1 MLETDQRLRMP
12 TLTDWLSPTPH
23 MENTITELEISKCGF
38 LVIDDDDFQSAL
50 VTHVLER
57 IGGSRI
63 FSANN
68 ADDGYALA
76 QQHKPDFVLLDIYM
90 PQIDGWAI
98 LEKLRRIHPGLLAI
112 MVTGSQSP
120 ADFNKSM
127 DRYVDGFCIKPV
139 LPDVMLKALRTA
151 RRRSGASQDP
161 AYALA

>member
-1 MLETDQRLRMP
+1 MTK
-12 TLTDWLSPTPH
+12 
-23 MENTITELEISKCGF
+23 TELSECSY
-38 LVIDDDDFQSAL
+38 LVVDDDDLQCEFVSA
-50 VTHVLER
+50 VLER
-57 IGGSRI
+57 IGATQV
-63 FSANN
+63 FTAND
-68 ADDGYALA
+68 ADRACSLA

-112 MVTGSQSP
+112 MVTGSHSP